1 MLSGES
7 SDKMVRIPK
16 EMYDGIMEII
26 SMYPEYGWKG
36 PAEFVRDAVRRY
48 LEEIKNRE
56 KLYRKLAPRLPGRII
71 AILRE
76 VAGEKLAMRIER
88 ELEKIEFEDPKLYY
102 TQVLM
107 VLSKYVGKG
116 AAQLLAKRIMEIM
129 MEELK
134 YEEESENRN
143 TRI

>member
-88 ELEKIEFEDPKLYY
+88 ELEKIEFEDPKVYY
-102 TQVLM
+102 TQELM